1 MCSSKVVFKCYYLG
15 QSVMMQKTFYDQY
28 YTILLSILHYKYMCV
43 CNVANLIPL
52 YIVYCLS

>member
-28 YTILLSILHYKYMCV
+28 YTISICV
-43 CNVANLIPL
+43 FEM
-52 YIVYCLS
+52 